1 MLGIPAQQ
9 GVAGNDQIMVWNFCE
24 LPGAFG
30 TLDGQHA
37 QLWTER
43 RCLAAP
49 IPNQRGGAD
58 YEVRPGKRLHH
69 RQRLN
74 CFSKPHLVRKKP
86 CRALAGIFQKPESPF
101 HLIRPQAFAKRA
113 ERPRIE
119 VGSGCGRMPRPI
131 GNARF
136 DVAALR
142 FPEFVGTPFLRG
154 IAVPE
159 DFLQITRQ
167 FGVRHGQAS
176 IGEPQLGFS
185 ALQ

>member
-1 MLGIPAQQ
+1 
-9 GVAGNDQIMVWNFCE
+9 MVWDFRE

-49 IPNQRGGAD
+49 IPDQRGGANHQ
-58 YEVRPGKRLHH
+58 VWTGKRLHH

-101 HLIRPQAFAKRA
+101 DLIWSQAFAKRSQ
-113 ERPRIE
+113 RTRIE
-119 VGSGCGRMPRPI
+119 VGSG
-131 GNARF
+131 
-136 DVAALR
+136 
-142 FPEFVGTPFLRG
+142 
-154 IAVPE
+154 
-159 DFLQITRQ
+159 
-167 FGVRHGQAS
+167 
-176 IGEPQLGFS
+176 
-185 ALQ
+185 